1 MKKILI
7 LLLGILPLVTFMA
20 CTSEDDIRKDIN
32 DLNARLDALTDD
44 LEKLNTDIKTFQN
57 VARGVTLIT
66 DFSTDEK
73 GNYTLSLSDGTTLT
87 VYGGLPAG
95 DIPVMGIDENGNWT
109 YTLDGETK
117 VLTDD
122 EGNPCPAVPQDG
134 ADGQTPQMSIG
145 ADGYWYYTIGGETVR
160 IEGKYNVAHIDK
172 ISASIFADVKVTD
185 NVMEFTMPGSDE
197 PIRVPMLGGLDMKFA
212 PEGLVTIRQ
221 GGTISITA
229 EQTNVAQVV
238 IDPTP
243 LFVSLTDEAANNL
256 TIEVPQTL
264 LPGDYTIY
272 FQIFSEEGY
281 RLVKSL
287 VVKVESAR

>member
-44 LEKLNTDIKTFQN
+44 LDKLNTDIKTFQN

-145 ADGYWYYTIGGETVR
+145 EDGYWYYTIGGETVR

-197 PIRVPMLGGLDMKFA
+197 PIRVPLLGGLDMKFA
-212 PEGLVTIRQ
+212 PEGLVTIGQ

-243 LFVSLTDEAANNL
+243 LYVSLTDGTANNL
-256 TIEVPQTL
+256 TIEAPQTL
-264 LPGDYTIY
+264 DSGDYTIY

>member
-44 LEKLNTDIKTFQN
+44 LDKLNTDIKTFQN

-109 YTLDGETK
+109 YTLDEK
-117 VLTDD
+117 
-122 EGNPCPAVPQDG
+122 QR
-134 ADGQTPQMSIG
+134 
-145 ADGYWYYTIGGETVR
+145 Y
-160 IEGKYNVAHIDK
+160 
-172 ISASIFADVKVTD
+172 
-185 NVMEFTMPGSDE
+185 
-197 PIRVPMLGGLDMKFA
+197 
-212 PEGLVTIRQ
+212 
-221 GGTISITA
+221 
-229 EQTNVAQVV
+229 
-238 IDPTP
+238 
-243 LFVSLTDEAANNL
+243 
-256 TIEVPQTL
+256 
-264 LPGDYTIY
+264 
-272 FQIFSEEGY
+272 
-281 RLVKSL
+281 
-287 VVKVESAR
+287 